1 MKRREF
7 LRTAGVG
14 VAAMVTNL
22 RGLAQV
28 VEGQPRSARQPV
40 LFIGHGSP
48 MNIVRDESF
57 QNASISMRCFES
69 A

>member
-1 MKRREF
+1 
-7 LRTAGVG
+7 
-14 VAAMVTNL
+14 MVIDL